1 MPSGSKSESGRSFR
15 IRTTPGL
22 GGSPSRAPQPATQCH
37 EAASIF
43 TGYFDT
49 VGISHSDVPRLTTR
63 ESVSRAGG

>member
-1 MPSGSKSESGRSFR
+1 MGALSGFVR
-15 IRTTPGL
+15 PL
-22 GGSPSRAPQPATQCH
+22 AWGGHLAVRHNLLTQCH

-49 VGISHSDVPRLTTR
+49 VGISHSDVPRVTTR